1 MDNRSKAAEIKT
13 ESLAPE
19 QETIG
24 VDPTACGV
32 MQKPVSTMVDVLTP
46 IWERVLRRRAV
57 QQDDNFFDLGGDSLL
72 AVELFAE
79 IERVCGREMA
89 PVTIYCAPTISALAA
104 VLEEPTA
111 PRFPPLLQL
120 KAGTEGSPI
129 FLAHGLAGTA
139 MDFYQLVKYVQTQRP
154 IYGMQAKGTDGVE
167 EPFERLEDLA
177 QYHLDAI
184 KEIQAHGPYYLIGYS
199 LGGLVTLEMAQRLVA
214 QGEKVALLALLET
227 YPHPRFLSLRQRVRL
242 AIRLVWYRATT
253 VSRLPI
259 RDAISYIFR
268 PSERRLYVTR
278 DSSVNGSG
286 PVPAGASNTPTMQR
300 ARESAYRS
308 FTKYRPR
315 FYNGTIRFVKAET
328 PTDFPDNPAAIWS
341 ALADRFHTETVPGN
355 HLGILGTHFEKL
367 ASVVSR
373 YLQEASS

>member
-1 MDNRSKAAEIKT
+1 
-13 ESLAPE
+13 
-19 QETIG
+19 
-24 VDPTACGV
+24 
-32 MQKPVSTMVDVLTP
+32 MQKSVSTMVDVLTP
-46 IWERVLRRRAV
+46 IWERVLRRPAI

-72 AVELFAE
+72 AVELFTE

-104 VLEEPTA
+104 VLDEPTA

-120 KAGTEGSPI
+120 KAGTNEPPI

-139 MDFYQLVKYVQTQRP
+139 MDFYQLVKHVQTQRP

-167 EPFERLEDLA
+167 EPFESVEDLA

-184 KEIQAHGPYYLIGYS
+184 KEIQPHGPYYLVGYS
-199 LGGLVTLEMAQRLVA
+199 LGGLVTLEMAQRLTA
-214 QGEKVALLALLET
+214 QGEKVALLAMLET
-227 YPHPRFLSLRQRVRL
+227 YPHPRFLSLCQRVRL
-242 AIRLVWYRATT
+242 AIRLARYRATT

-259 RDAISYIFR
+259 RDAISYIVR
-268 PSERRLYVTR
+268 PSERRLYITR
-278 DSSVNGSG
+278 DSSGNGPG
-286 PVPAGASNTPTMQR
+286 PAPTGASNTPTMQR

-308 FTKYRPR
+308 LTKYRPR
-315 FYNGTIRFVKAET
+315 FYNGTIKFVQAET
-328 PTDFPDNPAAIWS
+328 ITDFPDNPAAIWS
-341 ALADRFHTETVPGN
+341 GLASHFHAETVPGD
-355 HLGILGTHFEKL
+355 HLGVLGTHFERL

>member
-1 MDNRSKAAEIKT
+1 MNNPAKSTEIKIEPLT
-13 ESLAPE
+13 PA

-24 VDPTACGV
+24 VDPAGCRV
-32 MQKPVSTMVDVLTP
+32 MQKSASTMIDILTP
-46 IWERVLRRRAV
+46 IWQRVLRRPAIR
-57 QQDDNFFDLGGDSLL
+57 QDENFFDLGGDSLL

-104 VLEEPTA
+104 VLDEPTA

-120 KAGTEGSPI
+120 RAGSDEAPI

-167 EPFERLEDLA
+167 EPFESVEDLA

-184 KEIQAHGPYYLIGYS
+184 KEIQPHGPYYLIGYS
-199 LGGLVTLEMAQRLVA
+199 LGGLVTLEMAQRLTA
-214 QGEKVALLALLET
+214 QGEKVALLAMLET
-227 YPHPRFLSLRQRVRL
+227 YPHPRFLSLGQRVRL
-242 AIRLVWYRATT
+242 AVRLARHRATT

-259 RDAISYIFR
+259 RDALSYIIR
-268 PSERRLYVTR
+268 PSERRLYITR
-278 DSSVNGSG
+278 DSNGNGPG
-286 PVPAGASNTPTMQR
+286 PVPAGAANTPTMQR

-308 FTKYRPR
+308 LTQYRPR
-315 FYNGTIRFVKAET
+315 FYNGTIKFVKAET
-328 PTDFPDNPAAIWS
+328 ITDFPENPEAIWS
-341 ALADRFHTETVPGN
+341 GLARHFHAETVPGD
-355 HLGILGTHFEKL
+355 HLGVLGTHFERL